1 MGIFS
6 RRGGTEPPPA
16 AGPFRFTVADVFVVP
31 VRGVAFTGQVVSGAI
46 RTGQRGLLPLPA
58 GPREVTVKAIEV
70 RRRRRDHAAEGEE
83 AALYLTGV
91 TAADLPRDLAAG
103 GAVLDPGPLRG
114 LEITG
119 E

>member
-6 RRGGTEPPPA
+6 RRGGDGPPPVT
-16 AGPFRFTVADVFVVP
+16 GPFRFTVAEVFVVP
-31 VRGVAFTGQVVSGAI
+31 VRGVVFTGHVTSGAI
-46 RTGQRGLLPLPA
+46 RTGQRGSLPLPT
-58 GPREVTVKAIEV
+58 GPREVTVTAIEV

-83 AALYLTGV
+83 AALHLAGV

-103 GAVLDPGPLRG
+103 GTVLDTRPLRG

>member
-6 RRGGTEPPPA
+6 RRGGAEPPPVT
-16 AGPFRFTVADVFVVP
+16 GPFRFTVTNVFVVP
-31 VRGVAFTGQVVSGAI
+31 VRGVVFTGQVVSGAI
-46 RTGQRGLLPLPA
+46 RTGQRARLPLPT
-58 GPREVTVKAIEV
+58 GPREATVAAIEV
-70 RRRRRDHAAEGEE
+70 RRRKRGHAAEGEE
-83 AALYLTGV
+83 AALYLDGV

-119 E
+119 G